1 MDRVSFQ
8 RVIVPLL
15 RLVTQPRF
23 AHSTLTELRN
33 PVLATIH
40 SLLPLDRVQ
49 SCITALADTG
59 SVGNFGTGS
68 LVRSSFS
75 TSSCRRSSLCHENSA
90 FLCSL
95 YLPLERLSTW

>member
-1 MDRVSFQ
+1 MYADRVSFQ

-33 PVLATIH
+33 PVLAMLH

-49 SCITALADTG
+49 SCITALADAG
-59 SVGNFGTGS
+59 SVGDLSSGS
-68 LVRSSFS
+68 LVRSTFS
-75 TSSCRRSSLCHENSA
+75 TSSWCISSL
-90 FLCSL
+90 L
-95 YLPLERLSTW
+95 YSGCPGDPLA